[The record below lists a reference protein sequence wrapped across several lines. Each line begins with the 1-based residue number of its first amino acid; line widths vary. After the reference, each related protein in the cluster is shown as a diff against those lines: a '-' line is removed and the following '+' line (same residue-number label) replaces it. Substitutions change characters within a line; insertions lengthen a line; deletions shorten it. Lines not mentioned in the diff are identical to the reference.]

1 MYTCHLPSRYEDI
14 TDFFLQR
21 AGSDDGLADSLLKD
35 SHLCLE
41 AINVSLGNV
50 GSGFVLESTLRK
62 IVIKSLEHTH
72 TRARAYILRSHFI
85 GVTKVWMGQERFM
98 QRKIDCYI
106 ISRRHEIE

>member
-1 MYTCHLPSRYEDI
+1 VYTCRLPSRYEDI
-14 TDFFLQR
+14 PDFFLQR
-21 AGSDDGLADSLLKD
+21 AGSDDGVANSLLKD

-62 IVIKSLEHTH
+62 NVIKSLEHTH
-72 TRARAYILRSHFI
+72 TRARARIYCDHILL
-85 GVTKVWMGQERFM
+85 GL
-98 QRKIDCYI
+98 QRYGWGKKGLCNEKLCYI

>member
-1 MYTCHLPSRYEDI
+1 
-14 TDFFLQR
+14 LQR
-21 AGSDDGLADSLLKD
+21 AGSDDGVADSLLKD

-72 TRARAYILRSHFI
+72 TRARAHIYITITFYWGYKGMDGARK
-85 GVTKVWMGQERFM
+85 VYATKN
-98 QRKIDCYI
+98 
-106 ISRRHEIE
+106 

>member
-1 MYTCHLPSRYEDI
+1 MYTCRLPSTYEDI

-21 AGSDDGLADSLLKD
+21 AGSDDGVADSLLKD

-72 TRARAYILRSHFI
+72 TQARAYILRSHFI
-85 GVTKVWMGQERFM
+85 GVTKVWMGQKGLCNEKLIVTSYHVGM
-98 QRKIDCYI
+98 K
-106 ISRRHEIE
+106 